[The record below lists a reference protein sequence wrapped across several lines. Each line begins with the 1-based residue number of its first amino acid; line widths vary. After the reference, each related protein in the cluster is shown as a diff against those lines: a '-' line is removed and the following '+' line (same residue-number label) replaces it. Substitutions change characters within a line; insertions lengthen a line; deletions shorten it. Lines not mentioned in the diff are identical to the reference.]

1 MRGYSYQTCGFC
13 VKTKSSSTP
22 QMQTRRCHVRLA
34 LYQWELAP
42 SEVNI
47 GSLHRSA
54 VNETST
60 HRNPESVVR
69 TKFGQHTV
77 LAIVPDE
84 EEQFPS
90 STGRRLSKWD
100 RSLTVIHCQYVLF
113 NRSQNITYHILRYRT
128 EQKKENRIDV
138 NRWNRTLT
146 AREKI
151 S

>member
-1 MRGYSYQTCGFC
+1 MLHFFRLSPQRDFGRQSVIRIDMKPYVSDSACLTS
-13 VKTKSSSTP
+13 TKSSSTP
-22 QMQTRRCHVRLA
+22 QMQTRRCRIRLA

-60 HRNPESVVR
+60 HRNTESVVR

-77 LAIVPDE
+77 LAIVPEE

-90 STGRRLSKWD
+90 PIGFNVQCIQCCIALPLSIEFMCLSIK
-100 RSLTVIHCQYVLF
+100 
-113 NRSQNITYHILRYRT
+113 
-128 EQKKENRIDV
+128 
-138 NRWNRTLT
+138 
-146 AREKI
+146 
-151 S
+151 